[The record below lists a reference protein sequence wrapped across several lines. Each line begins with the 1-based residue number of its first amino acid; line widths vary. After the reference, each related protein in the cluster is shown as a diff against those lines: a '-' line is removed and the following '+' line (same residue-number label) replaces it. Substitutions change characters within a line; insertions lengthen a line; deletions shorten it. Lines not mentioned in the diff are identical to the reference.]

1 MHSDTVGSCWVHFY
15 NAPTAVQLP
24 LSLLPLLPSVG
35 LEDDMHTHTVVVYL
49 AGLCVICTHRPY
61 VHTYIR
67 TPWTLGSCGPA
78 VFIHVRTYVGPVL
91 RWHSMSVCYISCMLL
106 ASPCLCCLCDL
117 TGIRIVIVLCP
128 ISMLC
133 YYIALYNIVQY
144 WSTVKVEL
152 IHYSVMYSN
161 PASLSQS
168 LIHCV

>member
-1 MHSDTVGSCWVHFY
+1 M
-15 NAPTAVQLP
+15 
-24 LSLLPLLPSVG
+24 
-35 LEDDMHTHTVVVYL
+35 VVVGCTSTMHLQLFNFPIPPASSSFSRSRRWHAHTYRCCL
-49 AGLCVICTHRPY
+49 FSGLVCYMYAQAVR
-61 VHTYIR
+61 TYIR

-91 RWHSMSVCYISCMLL
+91 RWHSMSVCYISCILL
-106 ASPCLCCLCDL
+106 ASPCLCCVCDW

-133 YYIALYNIVQY
+133 YYIALYNIAQY

-152 IHYSVMYSN
+152 IYYSVMYSN
-161 PASLSQS
+161 LASLSQS